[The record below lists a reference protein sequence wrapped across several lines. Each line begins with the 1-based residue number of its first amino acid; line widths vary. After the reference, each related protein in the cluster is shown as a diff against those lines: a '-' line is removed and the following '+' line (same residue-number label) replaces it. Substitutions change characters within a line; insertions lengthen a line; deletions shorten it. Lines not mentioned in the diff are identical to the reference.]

1 MNEPKITVIIPTRE
15 RCDVLEKSLKTV
27 TAQDYNNLEIIVSD
41 NYSCD
46 GTEDIVRSA
55 NDTRLKY
62 LNTGKRVSMSHN
74 WEFAL
79 SHVTEGWVTIIG
91 DDDGLLPCSLN
102 KVAKIIQSTD
112 VKAIRSSVC
121 WYVWPS
127 LTGKEFGSLSIPM
140 RSGYKVRDS
149 TLWLSKVLSGRAS
162 YTELPMLYNGGYV
175 SMSILEQIKAKTG
188 SFYRSCNPDVYS
200 AVSISSSIDRYLYM
214 NDPLAI
220 NGASRHSTGTSVFSN
235 RTNRDLSP
243 AYKFA
248 LEGNIPFHED
258 LPLRSDG
265 GYPLSLQATVYES
278 YLQSKFLRGEALGNI
293 HSQQLEVILATAGT
307 HDAAVK
313 EWGKVFATI
322 HGLNYEEIQSKA
334 SRERFLL
341 KLHSAARRLS
351 RVVNTVSVGSP
362 GFPIKDVYEAS
373 IAASAIRHAMP
384 SRLKIIRRIV
394 ERAVEKMWRNGI
406 GVSGTGLQGTE

>member
-1 MNEPKITVIIPTRE
+1 MIIPTRE
-15 RCDVLEKSLKTV
+15 RCEVLEKSLKTV

-46 GTEDIVRSA
+46 GSEDIVRST

-91 DDDGLLPCSLN
+91 DDDGLLPGSLN

-112 VKAIRSSVC
+112 VTAIRSSVC

-149 TLWLSKVLSGRAS
+149 TFWLSRVLSGRAS

-175 SMSILEQIKAKTG
+175 SMSVLEQIKAKTG
-188 SFYRSCNPDVYS
+188 SFYKSCIPDVYS
-200 AVSISSSIDRYLYM
+200 AVSISSSIDRYVYM

-220 NGASRHSTGTSVFSN
+220 NGASRHSTGTSAFSN
-235 RTNRDLSP
+235 RENHPDLSP

-248 LEGNIPFHED
+248 SERNIPFHED

-265 GYPLSLQATVYES
+265 GYPLLLQAMVYES
-278 YLQSKFLRGEALGNI
+278 YLQSKFLRAEALGNI

-307 HDAAVK
+307 HDAAVR
-313 EWGKVFATI
+313 EWGKRFATI

-334 SRERFLL
+334 NRERFLL
-341 KLHSAARRLS
+341 TLHSAARRLFQ
-351 RVVNTVSVGSP
+351 VFNTVSVGSP
-362 GFPIKDVYEAS
+362 EFPIKDVYEAS

-384 SRLKIIRRIV
+384 SRLKSIRRIV
-394 ERAVEKMWRNGI
+394 ERVAEKMWRNGI
-406 GVSGTGLQGTE
+406 GVSGTGL